1 MSNDIDFDQLI
12 DLLDRAL
19 TSKDPKVMQ
28 ALKKFL
34 FIAALATEE
43 SEEKGPFADLI
54 ARIETLEAQV
64 RNINYPPGTYTW
76 PPNTSGQTIW
86 YGYDTDT
93 AGNPIYKNLTGGSSS
108 STTTSMWIG
117 DPGGSTT
124 TTYASTDN
132 TFTVSDAAE
141 TLIQDTLND
150 LTDLQEQAK
159 GYLQKD

>member
-54 ARIETLEAQV
+54 ARIETLEQQV
-64 RNINYPPGTYTW
+64 RSLSTTTVPYEW

-93 AGNPIYKNLTGGSSS
+93 AGKPIYENLTGGSSG
-108 STTTSMWIG
+108 TTTSTWINN
-117 DPGGSTT
+117 PSGSTT
-124 TTYASTDN
+124 TTYA
-132 TFTVSDAAE
+132 VSDAAE
-141 TLIQDTLND
+141 TLIQSTMDE
-150 LTDLQEQAK
+150 LTDLQEQARD
-159 GYLQKD
+159 YLQKD